1 VLLDRY
7 AALGFRLLAFPSNQ
21 FGNQEPGSD
30 DCARGYFREHVPA
43 AGLGATMFDTV
54 DVNGPGATDLFTLLK
69 KSSAEQAKGAWR
81 SPWNPVDS
89 VVTWNYHKWVVD
101 SSGKLVD
108 GGFLT
113 SPQSPVEAEPIIR
126 KLLGL
131 APLGAEEAAEA
142 VGEPEPEA

>member
-1 VLLDRY
+1 
-7 AALGFRLLAFPSNQ
+7 
-21 FGNQEPGSD
+21 
-30 DCARGYFREHVPA
+30 
-43 AGLGATMFDTV
+43 MFDTV